1 MVWHALTLLAQKNQ
15 YIHDLEG
22 LAKADGL
29 GIVFP
34 NITKIASYLPL
45 PLFNAAKASKTRLAS
60 YAAES
65 IGRYEKLVAAEP
77 DNTKLTLL
85 TKLFN
90 PKEETLRRI
99 DILAAAQGYIIAGS
113 DTTANSLTYLLWAVC
128 RNPSIRARLAEEVAG
143 LPETYRDEDL
153 KTLPYLSQVIKETL
167 RLYGAAPAF
176 LPREVTQGG
185 AEIDGYWMPAGTEV
199 QTQAYSM
206 HRDATVFPDPERF
219 NPSRWESP
227 SREMQDA
234 WMPFGGGAR
243 STCNCSFQNVL
254 TDEWTVCLGLHLAL
268 MEMRLAVA
276 GFFRAFPNA
285 KAAMRDGFND
295 EEMEQVIFFL
305 MFPKGKRCMIQ
316 AS

>member
-1 MVWHALTLLAQKNQ
+1 MRLK
-15 YIHDLEG
+15 
-22 LAKADGL
+22 
-29 GIVFP
+29 
-34 NITKIASYLPL
+34 SY
-45 PLFNAAKASKTRLAS
+45 S
-60 YAAES
+60 AES
-65 IGRYEKLVAAEP
+65 IDRYEKLVAAEP
-77 DNTKLTLL
+77 YNPKPTLF

-90 PKEETLRRI
+90 PKEESLRRI
-99 DILAAAQGYIIAGS
+99 DILANAQAYIIAGS
-113 DTTANSLTYLLWAVC
+113 DTTANSLTYLVWAVC
-128 RNPSIRARLAEEVAG
+128 RDPSIKARLVAELAG

-153 KTLPYLSQVIKETL
+153 KTLPYLNQIVQETL
-167 RLYGAAPAF
+167 RLYAAAPAF

-206 HRDATVFPDPERF
+206 HRNATIFPDPEQF
-219 NPSRWESP
+219 NPSRWES
-227 SREMQDA
+227 SSKEMKDA

-243 STCNCSFQNVL
+243 GKLGLLLCKFI
-254 TDEWTVCLGLHLAL
+254 TDETTVCIGLHLAL

-285 KAAMRDGFND
+285 KISARDGFND